1 MVRGRRKQRNMWEEE
16 LFDVPFSG
24 KMGFVVLF
32 AVLLCVSDIADT
44 SVMGLGGRPW

>member
-1 MVRGRRKQRNMWEEE
+1 MVRGRRKQRKMWEEE

-32 AVLLCVSDIADT
+32 VVPLCVSDLANT
-44 SVMGLGGRPW
+44 LMMGLGTRP